1 MKDNTVTVKFTV
13 FLHRRRVILLD
24 WDNFGSD
31 VIVSIK
37 MYVFASLQ
45 TVTTLRQNYFSKH
58 LPQ

>member
-1 MKDNTVTVKFTV
+1 MKDNTVTVKFTI
-13 FLHRRRVILLD
+13 FLHLRRVILLD
-24 WDNFGSD
+24 RDNFGSD

-37 MYVFASLQ
+37 MYVVASLQ